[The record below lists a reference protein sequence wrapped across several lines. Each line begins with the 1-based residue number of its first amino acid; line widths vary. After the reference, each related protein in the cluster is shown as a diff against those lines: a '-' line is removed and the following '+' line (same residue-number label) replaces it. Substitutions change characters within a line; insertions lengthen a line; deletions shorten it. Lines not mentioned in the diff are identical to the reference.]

1 MKVKQ
6 RTVYKFKIT
15 LVDGPRVPKPNPYS
29 MLAIRGD
36 QSLSTLAKTIVKSF
50 KFDYDH
56 CYGFYDN
63 LDDIYKSEE
72 IYEIFTEL
80 PDIEHTEGAK
90 GVYRIKI
97 SKVFTKIG
105 KKMLFLF
112 DYGDGW
118 KFVVRFDRSLLENQD
133 SKYPLIIK
141 TVGNL
146 PEQYPPL
153 DEGDDEYE
161 DDDWFHEDC
170 PLCRELKEQG
180 VEMKW
185 YPDDPDGEDFIN

>member
-1 MKVKQ
+1 MKRKTKKVC
-6 RTVYKFKIT
+6 RFKAT
-15 LVDGPRVPKPNPYS
+15 LVDEPSDLEKSKLYS
-29 MLAIRGD
+29 EFIIYGN
-36 QSLSTLAKTIVKSF
+36 QSLSTLAQTIVKAF

-63 LDDIYKSEE
+63 LNDIYKSEE
-72 IYEIFTEL
+72 VYELFTEL
-80 PDIEHTEGAK
+80 PDIEHTEGAG
-90 GVYRIKI
+90 GVYNIKI

-118 KFVVRFDRSLLENQD
+118 KFVIQLDEVWEEKSK
-133 SKYPLIIK
+133 SKYPKILR

-153 DEGDDEYE
+153 EEFEDEDE
-161 DDDWFHEDC
+161 DWFHEDF
-170 PLCRELKEQG
+170 
-180 VEMKW
+180 V
-185 YPDDPDGEDFIN
+185 N